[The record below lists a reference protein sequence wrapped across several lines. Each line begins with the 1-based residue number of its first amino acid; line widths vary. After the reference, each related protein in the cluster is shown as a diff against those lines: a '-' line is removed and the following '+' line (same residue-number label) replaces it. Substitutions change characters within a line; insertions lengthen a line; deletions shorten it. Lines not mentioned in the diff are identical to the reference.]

1 MSPEKILTTT
11 WEMRALRLAH
21 IAGQIIAFELA
32 AFYNLDDR
40 QTQSG
45 KVILSAEL
53 EIPLT
58 PEQSAI
64 AAAPPDTKIWLE
76 GIAGSGKT
84 SAGVGRLLR
93 LLELG
98 IPAESILIY
107 VPQRSLAQPYLQA
120 LRQHSG
126 YSGGQVAVQT
136 IGSLSLQMVEAF
148 WFLIAERAGFGH
160 PHDLPNFL
168 SLESV
173 QYFMT
178 KVIEPLVNQRDYFN
192 SVRIDRAR
200 LYSQIVDNMNKAAVV
215 GFPIDQIAPR
225 LKGALP
231 GGVEQGHI
239 YDDAQ
244 TCASAFREYCLV
256 HNLLDFS
263 LQLEVFLD
271 HVWRL
276 PQAREH
282 VRMRFRHLIADNVE
296 EDNPAS
302 HRILADLLRLC
313 QSALVIYDSDA
324 GFRRFLGADPENA
337 RRLQGF
343 CDAQERFADS
353 KVMSDEG
360 RALGR
365 ALAGQ
370 LGAALGEIAE
380 DDPQPSLITEAHR
393 YHPQMVDWVAGRI
406 DELVNGQGVSPGEIV
421 VMAPFMSDVLR
432 FTLVEGLRAR
442 DIRARSHRPS
452 RALRDEPAARAL
464 LTFARLAHPRWHMT
478 PAEFDV
484 AFAVMTAIDGLDLI
498 RAKLL
503 TEMLYRDG
511 RLLPFSDVKS
521 EAMQDRITYEL
532 GARYDRLQTWLNNY
546 IEGAPTEALDIF
558 FRQLFGEVLSRAGF
572 GFHDNSDA
580 GNVSMNLVDSARN
593 FRWSLE
599 FMRRYEE
606 GTDLG
611 RDYLE
616 MVDRGVIADFYLRD
630 WTADNDDCVLIA
642 PAYTFLLSNRAVDYQ
657 FWLNVGSEGWARR
670 LYQPL
675 THPHV
680 LSLGWTAGRT
690 WTDDDEATMNR
701 QTLGRLILALT
712 RRCRKEIYLGYSEL
726 SESGYEQ
733 RGLLLEAIHGLMR
746 RNAADNMNGK
756 AHV

>member
-1 MSPEKILTTT
+1 MHDLPG
-11 WEMRALRLAH
+11 LAEN
-21 IAGQIIAFELA
+21 IAFDVS
-32 AFYNLDDR
+32 AFYNRHHRDTR
-40 QTQSG
+40 AGNRT
-45 KVILSAEL
+45 LSAQL
-53 EIPLT
+53 RIPLT
-58 PEQSAI
+58 PEQAAI
-64 AAAPPDTKIWLE
+64 AKAPPDKKIWLE

-84 SAGVGRLLR
+84 RAGIERLLR
-93 LLELG
+93 LLALG

-120 LRQHSG
+120 LRQQSG

-148 WFLIAERAGFGH
+148 WFLIAERAGFAH
-160 PHDLPNFL
+160 PRDLPNFL

-200 LYSQIVDNMNKAAVV
+200 LYSQIVDNMNKAALV
-215 GFPIDQIAPR
+215 GFPIDEIAPR
-225 LKGALP
+225 LKAALP

-244 TCASAFREYCLV
+244 TCASAFRAYCLAN
-256 HNLLDFS
+256 NLLDFS
-263 LQLEVFLD
+263 LQLEVFLA
-271 HVWRL
+271 HVCDL
-276 PQAREH
+276 PQARAQVE
-282 VRMRFRHLIADNVE
+282 MRYRHLIVDNTE

-302 HRILADLLRLC
+302 HRILADLLRRC

-324 GFRRFLGADPENA
+324 GFRRFLGADPRHA
-337 RRLQGF
+337 RRLQSL
-343 CDAQERFADS
+343 CDEQEQFTDS
-353 KVMSDEG
+353 KVMSDAS
-360 RALGR
+360 RVLGR
-365 ALAGQ
+365 ALADQ
-370 LGAALGEIAE
+370 LDAPIDTRHGGNADE
-380 DDPQPSLITEAHR
+380 DPQPPLITEAHR
-393 YHPQMVDWVAGRI
+393 YHPQMVDWVADRI
-406 DELVNGQGVSPGEIV
+406 DELVKRQGVSPQEIV

-432 FTLVEGLRAR
+432 FALVEGLQAR
-442 DIRARSHRPS
+442 GIRARSHRPS

-464 LTFARLAHPRWHMT
+464 LTFARLAHPRWGMT

-484 AFAVMTAIDGLDLI
+484 AFALMTAIDGLDLI

-503 TEMLYRDG
+503 TEMLYRAG
-511 RLLPFSDVKS
+511 RLLPFSHVKS
-521 EAMQDRITYEL
+521 DTMQDRITYEL
-532 GARYDRLQTWLNNY
+532 GARYDRLQIWLNDY
-546 IEGAPTEALDIF
+546 IESAPAEALDIF

-606 GTDLG
+606 ATDLG
-611 RDYLE
+611 KDYLE

-630 WTADNDDCVLIA
+630 WIADGEDCVLIA

-657 FWLNVGSEGWARR
+657 FWLNVGSEAWARR

-675 THPHV
+675 THPYV
-680 LSLGWTAGRT
+680 LSLGWPEGRT
-690 WTDDDEATMNR
+690 WTDDDENALNR
-701 QTLGRLILALT
+701 QTLARLVLALT
-712 RRCRKEIYLGYSEL
+712 RRCRKKIYLGYSEL

-733 RGLLLEAIHGLMR
+733 RGLLLEAMHSLLR
-746 RNAADNMNGK
+746 RSAADNIHGE

>member
-1 MSPEKILTTT
+1 ML
-11 WEMRALRLAH
+11 H
-21 IAGQIIAFELA
+21 
-32 AFYNLDDR
+32 
-40 QTQSG
+40 
-45 KVILSAEL
+45 
-53 EIPLT
+53 
-58 PEQSAI
+58 
-64 AAAPPDTKIWLE
+64 
-76 GIAGSGKT
+76 
-84 SAGVGRLLR
+84 
-93 LLELG
+93 LLEHG

-120 LRQHSG
+120 LRQHSRH
-126 YSGGQVAVQT
+126 SGGQVAVQT

-160 PHDLPNFL
+160 AHDLPNFL
-168 SLESV
+168 SLETV

-178 KVIEPLVNQRDYFN
+178 RVIEPLVNQRDYFN
-192 SVRIDRAR
+192 SVRIDRSR

-215 GFPIDQIAPR
+215 GFPITQIAPR
-225 LKGALP
+225 LKAALP

-244 TCASAFREYCLV
+244 TCALAFREYCKAN
-256 HNLLDFS
+256 NLLDFS
-263 LQLEVFLD
+263 LQMEVFLD
-271 HVWRL
+271 HVWAL

-282 VRMRFRHLIADNVE
+282 VRSRYKHLIADNVE

-302 HRILADLLRLC
+302 HRVLADLLRDC
-313 QSALVIYDSDA
+313 RSALVIYDSDA

-337 RRLQGF
+337 RKLQGS
-343 CDAQERFADS
+343 CDVQARFADS
-353 KVMSDEG
+353 KVMCHEV

-365 ALAGQ
+365 ALVGQ
-370 LGAALGEIAE
+370 LDATAGEMAA
-380 DDPQPSLITEAHR
+380 DDPQPVLITEAHR
-393 YHPQMVDWVAGRI
+393 YHPEMVDWVAGRI
-406 DELVNGQGVSPGEIV
+406 GELVHQQGVSPHEIV
-421 VMAPFMSDVLR
+421 VLAPFMSDVLR
-432 FTLVEGLRAR
+432 FALVEGLRAR
-442 DIRARSHRPS
+442 DIKARSHRPS

-464 LTFARLAHPRWHMT
+464 LTFARLAHPRWKMI

-503 TEMLYRDG
+503 TEMLYRNG

-532 GARYDRLQTWLNNY
+532 GARYDRLQTWLNGY
-546 IEGAPTEALDIF
+546 IEGTPTEALDIF

-606 GTDLG
+606 QTDLG
-611 RDYLE
+611 KDYLE

-630 WTADNDDCVLIA
+630 WVADSEDSVLIA

-657 FWLNVGSEGWARR
+657 FWLNVGSDGWARR

-675 THPHV
+675 THPYV
-680 LSLGWTAGRT
+680 LSLGWQAGRT
-690 WTDDDEATMNR
+690 WTDDDEAAMNR
-701 QTLGRLILALT
+701 ETLSRLVLALT
-712 RRCRKEIYLGYSEL
+712 RRCRQAIYLGFSEL

-746 RNAADNMNGK
+746 RIAQGE

>member
-1 MSPEKILTTT
+1 M
-11 WEMRALRLAH
+11 
-21 IAGQIIAFELA
+21 
-32 AFYNLDDR
+32 
-40 QTQSG
+40 
-45 KVILSAEL
+45 
-53 EIPLT
+53 
-58 PEQSAI
+58 
-64 AAAPPDTKIWLE
+64 
-76 GIAGSGKT
+76 AGSGKT
-84 SAGVGRLLR
+84 SVGVGRMLG
-93 LLELG
+93 LLERG
-98 IPAESILIY
+98 IAAESILIY

-120 LRQHSG
+120 LRGHSG
-126 YSGGQVAVQT
+126 YSGGQVVVHT

-148 WFLIAERAGFGH
+148 WFLVAGQAGFGH
-160 PHDLPNFL
+160 PQDLPNFL

-200 LYSQIVDNMNKAAVV
+200 LYSQIVDNMNKAAAV
-215 GFPIDQIAPR
+215 GFPIDEIAPR
-225 LKGALP
+225 LKAALS

-239 YDDAQ
+239 FDDAQ
-244 TCASAFREYCLV
+244 SCALAFRRYCLAN
-256 HNLLDFS
+256 NLLDFS
-263 LQLEVFLD
+263 LQLEVFRD
-271 HVWRL
+271 QVWNL

-282 VRMRFRHLIADNVE
+282 VRARCRHLIADNVE

-302 HRILADLLRLC
+302 HRILADLLRRC

-337 RRLQGF
+337 RGLKGF
-343 CDAQERFADS
+343 CDSRELFAES

-370 LGAALGEIAE
+370 LGATVDALAE
-380 DDPQPSLITEAHR
+380 DDPQPVLITQAHR
-393 YHPQMVDWVAGRI
+393 YHPEMVDWVAGRI
-406 DELVNGQGVSPGEIV
+406 DELVNGRGVSPREIV
-421 VMAPFMSDVLR
+421 VMAPYMSDVLR
-432 FTLVEGLRAR
+432 FALVEGLMAR
-442 DIRARSHRPS
+442 DISARSHRPS

-464 LTFARLAHPRWHMT
+464 LTFARLAHPRWKMR

-484 AFAVMTAIDGLDLI
+484 AFAVMTAIADLDLI

-511 RLLPFSDVKS
+511 ELLPFSHVKS

-546 IEGAPTEALDIF
+546 IGGAPTEALDIF

-572 GFHDNSDA
+572 GFHGNSDA

-599 FMRRYEE
+599 FMRRYAEQA
-606 GTDLG
+606 DLG
-611 RDYLE
+611 KDYLE

-630 WTADNDDCVLIA
+630 WIADDDDSVLIA

-675 THPHV
+675 THPYV
-680 LSLGWTAGRT
+680 LSLGWGAGKT
-690 WTDDDEATMNR
+690 WTEDDESALNR
-701 QTLGRLILALT
+701 QTLSRLILALT
-712 RRCRKEIYLGYSEL
+712 RRCRKSVYLGYSEL

-746 RNAADNMNGK
+746 RSAREP

>member
-1 MSPEKILTTT
+1 MSAKL
-11 WEMRALRLAH
+11 
-21 IAGQIIAFELA
+21 Q
-32 AFYNLDDR
+32 
-40 QTQSG
+40 
-45 KVILSAEL
+45 
-53 EIPLT
+53 IPLT
-58 PEQSAI
+58 AEQAAI
-64 AAAPPDTKIWLE
+64 AAAAPDRKIWLE

-84 SAGVGRLLR
+84 SAGIGRLLR
-93 LLELG
+93 LLEQG

-136 IGSLSLQMVEAF
+136 IGGLSLQMVEAF

-160 PHDLPNFL
+160 PQDLPNFL

-192 SVRIDRAR
+192 SVRIERAR

-215 GFPIDQIAPR
+215 GFRIEQIAPR
-225 LKGALP
+225 LKSALP

-244 TCASAFREYCLV
+244 TCALEFRQYCLAN
-256 HNLLDFS
+256 NLLDFS

-271 HVWRL
+271 QVWNL
-276 PQAREH
+276 PQARAH
-282 VRMRFRHLIADNVE
+282 VRRRYRHLIVDNVE

-302 HRILADLLRLC
+302 HRILADLLRMC

-337 RRLQGF
+337 RGLQDL
-343 CDAQERFADS
+343 CDSQAQFADS
-353 KVMSDEG
+353 KVMSVAG

-370 LGAALGEIAE
+370 LGAPFVTGLDESAE

-393 YHPQMVDWVAGRI
+393 YHPQMVDWAADRI
-406 DELVNGQGVSPGEIV
+406 DELVNRQGVSPREIV

-432 FTLVEGLRAR
+432 FALVEGLMAR

-464 LTFARLAHPRWHMT
+464 LTFARLAHPRWSMT

-503 TEMLYRDG
+503 TEMLYRGG

-558 FRQLFGEVLSRAGF
+558 FRQLFGEVLSRPGF

-580 GNVSMNLVDSARN
+580 GNISMNLVDSARN

-599 FMRRYEE
+599 FVRRYEDQ
-606 GTDLG
+606 TDLG
-611 RDYLE
+611 RDYLD

-630 WTADNDDCVLIA
+630 WIADNDDCVLIA
-642 PAYTFLLSNRAVDYQ
+642 PAYTFLLGNRAVDYQ
-657 FWLNVGSEGWARR
+657 FWLNIGSEGWARR

-680 LSLGWTAGRT
+680 LSLGWRADRT
-690 WTDDDEATMNR
+690 WTDDDEAAMNR
-701 QTLGRLILALT
+701 QTLGRLVLALT

-726 SESGYEQ
+726 SESGHEQ
-733 RGLLLEAIHGLMR
+733 RGLLLEAIHGLLR
-746 RNAADNMNGK
+746 RSAAKNINGK

>member
-1 MSPEKILTTT
+1 M
-11 WEMRALRLAH
+11 
-21 IAGQIIAFELA
+21 
-32 AFYNLDDR
+32 
-40 QTQSG
+40 
-45 KVILSAEL
+45 
-53 EIPLT
+53 
-58 PEQSAI
+58 
-64 AAAPPDTKIWLE
+64 
-76 GIAGSGKT
+76 AGSGKT
-84 SAGVGRLLR
+84 SVGVGRLLG
-93 LLELG
+93 LLGRG
-98 IPAESILIY
+98 IAAESILIY

-120 LRQHSG
+120 LREYSG

-148 WFLIAERAGFGH
+148 WFLVAGQAGFRH
-160 PHDLPNFL
+160 PQDLPNFL

-178 KVIEPLVNQRDYFN
+178 KVIEPLVNRRDYFN

-215 GFPIDQIAPR
+215 GFPIDEIAPR
-225 LKGALP
+225 LKAALP

-239 YDDAQ
+239 FDDAQ
-244 TCASAFREYCLV
+244 TCALAFRQYCLAN
-256 HNLLDFS
+256 NLLDFS
-263 LQLEVFLD
+263 LQLEVFRD
-271 HVWRL
+271 HVWHL

-282 VRMRFRHLIADNVE
+282 VWARYRHLIVDNVE

-302 HRILADLLRLC
+302 HRILADLLRRC

-337 RRLQGF
+337 RRLRGF
-343 CDAQERFADS
+343 CADQEEFADS

-370 LGAALGEIAE
+370 LGATTNDIAE
-380 DDPQPSLITEAHR
+380 DDPQPLLITAAHR
-393 YHPQMVDWVAGRI
+393 YHPEMVEWVADRI
-406 DELVNGQGVSPGEIV
+406 DELVNRQGVSPKEIV
-421 VMAPFMSDVLR
+421 VMAPFMSDALR
-432 FTLVEGLRAR
+432 FALVEGLMAR
-442 DIRARSHRPS
+442 DISARSHRPS

-464 LTFARLAHPRWHMT
+464 LTFARLTHPRWNMG

-484 AFAVMTAIDGLDLI
+484 AFAVMTAIADLDLI

-511 RLLPFSDVKS
+511 KLLPFSDVKS

-546 IEGAPTEALDIF
+546 IEGAPIEALDIF

-572 GFHDNSDA
+572 GFHGNSDA

-606 GTDLG
+606 QTDLG
-611 RDYLE
+611 KDYLE

-630 WTADNDDCVLIA
+630 WIADDDDSVLIA

-675 THPHV
+675 THPYV
-680 LSLGWTAGRT
+680 LSLGWGAGKT
-690 WTDDDEATMNR
+690 WTDDDESALNR
-701 QTLGRLILALT
+701 QTLSRLILALT
-712 RRCRKEIYLGYSEL
+712 RRCRKSIYLGYSEL

-746 RNAADNMNGK
+746 RSAQRD

>member
-1 MSPEKILTTT
+1 M
-11 WEMRALRLAH
+11 
-21 IAGQIIAFELA
+21 Q
-32 AFYNLDDR
+32 
-40 QTQSG
+40 
-45 KVILSAEL
+45 
-53 EIPLT
+53 IPLT
-58 PEQSAI
+58 AEQSAI
-64 AAAPPDTKIWLE
+64 AAAAPDRKIWLE

-93 LLELG
+93 LLEGG

-107 VPQRSLAQPYLQA
+107 VPQRSLAQPYVQA

-126 YSGGQVAVQT
+126 YSGGQVGVQT

-160 PHDLPNFL
+160 PQDLPNFL

-200 LYSQIVDNMNKAAVV
+200 LYSQIVDNMNKAALV
-215 GFPIDQIAPR
+215 GFPIDEIAPR

-244 TCASAFREYCLV
+244 TCASAFRAYCLAN
-256 HNLLDFS
+256 NLLDFS

-271 HVWRL
+271 QVWHL
-276 PQAREH
+276 PQARAQ
-282 VRMRFRHLIADNVE
+282 VRMRYRHLIADNVE

-302 HRILADLLRLC
+302 HRILADLLRSC

-343 CDAQERFADS
+343 CDGQEQFAES
-353 KVMSDEG
+353 KVMSDTG

-370 LGAALGEIAE
+370 LGAAFVTGLDGIAE
-380 DDPQPSLITEAHR
+380 DAPPPVLIREAHR
-393 YHPQMVDWVAGRI
+393 YHPQMVDWAAGRI
-406 DELVNGQGVSPGEIV
+406 DELVNRQGVAPQEIV
-421 VMAPFMSDVLR
+421 VMAPFMSDALR
-432 FTLVEGLRAR
+432 FALVEGLTAR

-464 LTFARLAHPRWHMT
+464 LTFARLAHPGWQMT

-511 RLLPFSDVKS
+511 RMLPFSDVKS

-532 GARYDRLQTWLNNY
+532 GARYDGLQTWLNNY
-546 IEGAPTEALDIF
+546 IEGEPTEALDIF
-558 FRQLFGEVLSRAGF
+558 FRRLFGEVLSRPGF

-611 RDYLE
+611 RDYLD

-630 WTADNDDCVLIA
+630 WIADGEDCVLIA

-680 LSLGWTAGRT
+680 LSLGWPGDRI
-690 WTDDDEATMNR
+690 WTDDDEAAMNR
-701 QTLGRLILALT
+701 QTLARLILALT

-746 RNAADNMNGK
+746 RSVADNINGE

>member
-1 MSPEKILTTT
+1 
-11 WEMRALRLAH
+11 
-21 IAGQIIAFELA
+21 
-32 AFYNLDDR
+32 
-40 QTQSG
+40 
-45 KVILSAEL
+45 LSAEL
-53 EIPLT
+53 QIQLT
-58 PEQSAI
+58 SEQSAI
-64 AAAPPDTKIWLE
+64 AAAAPDRKIWLE

-84 SAGVGRLLR
+84 SAGIGRLLR
-93 LLELG
+93 LLEQG

-136 IGSLSLQMVEAF
+136 IGGLSLQMVEAF

-160 PHDLPNFL
+160 PQDLPNFL

-215 GFPIDQIAPR
+215 GFPIEQIAPR
-225 LKGALP
+225 LKSALP

-244 TCASAFREYCLV
+244 TCALEFRQYCLAN
-256 HNLLDFS
+256 NLLDFS

-271 HVWRL
+271 QVWNL
-276 PQAREH
+276 PQARAH
-282 VRMRFRHLIADNVE
+282 VRRRYRHLIVDNVE

-302 HRILADLLRLC
+302 HRILADLLRMC

-337 RRLQGF
+337 RGLQDL
-343 CDAQERFADS
+343 CDSQAQFADS
-353 KVMSDEG
+353 KVMSDAG
-360 RALGR
+360 CALGR

-370 LGAALGEIAE
+370 LGAPFVTGLDESAE
-380 DDPQPSLITEAHR
+380 DDPQPLLITEAHR
-393 YHPQMVDWVAGRI
+393 YHPQMVDWAADRI
-406 DELVNGQGVSPGEIV
+406 DELVNRQGVSPREIV

-432 FTLVEGLRAR
+432 FALVEGLMAR

-464 LTFARLAHPRWHMT
+464 LTFARLAHPRWSMT

-484 AFAVMTAIDGLDLI
+484 AFGVMTAIDGLDLI

-503 TEMLYRDG
+503 TEMLYRGG

-558 FRQLFGEVLSRAGF
+558 FRQLFGEVLSRPGF

-580 GNVSMNLVDSARN
+580 GNISMNLVDSARN

-599 FMRRYEE
+599 FVRRYEDQ
-606 GTDLG
+606 TDLG
-611 RDYLE
+611 RDYLD

-630 WTADNDDCVLIA
+630 WISDNDDCVLIA
-642 PAYTFLLSNRAVDYQ
+642 PAYTFLLGNRAVDYQ
-657 FWLNVGSEGWARR
+657 FWLNIGSEGWARR

-680 LSLGWTAGRT
+680 LSLGWRAGRT
-690 WTDDDEATMNR
+690 WTDDDEAAMNR
-701 QTLGRLILALT
+701 QTLGRLVLALT

-726 SESGYEQ
+726 SESGHEQ
-733 RGLLLEAIHGLMR
+733 RGLLLEAIHGLLR
-746 RNAADNMNGK
+746 RSAAKNINGK

>member
-1 MSPEKILTTT
+1 MQISLT
-11 WEMRALRLAH
+11 A
-21 IAGQIIAFELA
+21 
-32 AFYNLDDR
+32 
-40 QTQSG
+40 
-45 KVILSAEL
+45 
-53 EIPLT
+53 
-58 PEQSAI
+58 EQSAI
-64 AAAPPDTKIWLE
+64 AEAAPDKKIWLE
-76 GIAGSGKT
+76 GMAGSGKT
-84 SAGVGRLLR
+84 RAGIGRLLH

-126 YSGGQVAVQT
+126 YNGGQVAVQT

-160 PHDLPNFL
+160 PQDLPNFL

-178 KVIEPLVNQRDYFN
+178 KVIEPLVNVRDYFN

-215 GFPIDQIAPR
+215 GFAIDEIAPR
-225 LKGALP
+225 LKAALP

-239 YDDAQ
+239 YEDAQ
-244 TCASAFREYCLV
+244 TCAAAFRAYCLAN
-256 HNLLDFS
+256 NLLDFS
-263 LQLEVFLD
+263 LQLAVFLD
-271 HVWRL
+271 HVWNL
-276 PQAREH
+276 PQARAQ
-282 VRMRFRHLIADNVE
+282 VRMRYRHVIVDNTE

-302 HRILADLLRLC
+302 HRIVADLLRQC

-337 RRLQGF
+337 RRLQSL
-343 CDAQERFADS
+343 CDDEERFADS
-353 KVMSDEG
+353 KVMSDAS

-370 LGAALGEIAE
+370 LGAGFVRGLGGIGE
-380 DDPQPSLITEAHR
+380 DDPQPSLIREAHR
-393 YHPQMVDWVAGRI
+393 YHPQMVDWVAGGI
-406 DELVNGQGVSPGEIV
+406 DELVKRQGVSPQKIV

-432 FTLVEGLRAR
+432 FALVEGLTAR

-464 LTFARLAHPRWHMT
+464 LTFARLAHPGWQMT

-484 AFAVMTAIDGLDLI
+484 AFAVMTAIEGLDLI

-511 RLLPFSDVKS
+511 RLLPFSEIKS
-521 EAMQDRITYEL
+521 DTMQDRITYEL

-572 GFHDNSDA
+572 GFHDNGDA

-611 RDYLE
+611 KDYLD

-630 WTADNDDCVLIA
+630 WIADDEDCVLIA

-680 LSLGWTAGRT
+680 LSLGWPAGRT
-690 WTDDDEATMNR
+690 WTDDDEAAMNR
-701 QTLGRLILALT
+701 ETLGRLVLALA

-733 RGLLLEAIHGLMR
+733 RGLLLEAIHGAMR
-746 RNAADNMNGK
+746 RRVADNINGE